1 MHALLQS
8 IHRQTSDVVFN
19 REGIVCLKIFK
30 ALRKFPRG
38 MKMFLGL
45 KSCLSTAVL
54 ANIGD
59 IRRRFS
65 GRFPLS
71 NGRWI
76 AGNVLVKHLTGV
88 APVRP
93 NTRAAVSIGE
103 YAGDLSISLRTD
115 ATVINATDSHRF
127 LREFLAG
134 LEQVAAETGE
144 ADRCTAPEAF
154 EEIQ

>member
-1 MHALLQS
+1 MQS
-8 IHRQTSDVVFN
+8 IHQQTSHVLFN
-19 REGIVCLKIFK
+19 REGIICLKLLRV
-30 ALRKFPRG
+30 LRKIPG
-38 MKMFLGL
+38 AMQMFLSL

-71 NGRWI
+71 DGKWI
-76 AGNVLVKHLTGV
+76 AGNVLVERLTGV

-103 YAGDLSISLRTD
+103 YAGELSISLRTD
-115 ATVINATDSHRF
+115 AAVINVADSQRF
-127 LREFLAG
+127 LHEFVEALERLAS
-134 LEQVAAETGE
+134 EVRNIEE
-144 ADRCTAPEAF
+144 A
-154 EEIQ
+154 

>member
-1 MHALLQS
+1 
-8 IHRQTSDVVFN
+8 
-19 REGIVCLKIFK
+19 
-30 ALRKFPRG
+30 

-65 GRFPLS
+65 GRFPLD
-71 NGRWI
+71 NGKWI
-76 AGNVLVKHLTGV
+76 AGNVRVERLTGV

-103 YAGDLSISLRTD
+103 YAGELSISLRTD
-115 ATVINATDSHRF
+115 AAVINVADSQRF
-127 LREFLAG
+127 LQKFVEALERLASD
-134 LEQVAAETGE
+134 VSETEE
-144 ADRCTAPEAF
+144 A
-154 EEIQ
+154 